1 MVSPH
6 LAIVGALLPL
16 AGFAKYIR
24 DMFRGDADPN
34 RVSWALWALSP
45 LIAFP
50 AEVAQHAR
58 LQPALVTLALG
69 LGPLAVLAVSLRR
82 RECYWRLGR
91 FDYICGALGVLALAG
106 WAATRRGDVAITLSI
121 AADALAA
128 VPTVAKSYTHPE
140 SESPWTYLASGTG
153 SGITLLTISHWEFA
167 AYAFPAYVVVACA
180 LISALILL
188 PRPGRRLTSR
198 PIRLAAAAAAALVLL
213 AATGFAGYQLH
224 PGRAVIARTAQA
236 AIPASCAS
244 ATNKLAPRPVR
255 PRHHRARPAAP
266 APDTAPVPPFP
277 DLAPSRTR
285 QPPAPP
291 SPQPSPRPQPSPS
304 ATPAPSPT
312 SSLAPSPTPT
322 PSPSPTP
329 TATPSPSRTAAGA
342 SHQGGTMPHPIPPN
356 ERAVRVAREKP
367 PQDASRQPPGDGSA
381 WRQWYANRAGQVIE
395 TAAQRARGFSG
406 ARTGP

>member
-1 MVSPH
+1 VLSQH

-50 AEVAQHAR
+50 AELAQHAR

-69 LGPLAVLAVSLRR
+69 LGPLAVLAVSLTR

-91 FDYICGALGVLALAG
+91 FDYICGAPAVLALTG
-106 WAATRRGDVAITLSI
+106 WAVTRRGDVAIALSI

-128 VPTVAKSYTHPE
+128 APTVAKSYTHPE

-167 AYAFPAYVVVACA
+167 AYGFPAYVVVACA

-188 PRPGRRLTSR
+188 PRPGRGLTSR

-213 AATGFAGYQLH
+213 AAAGFADYQLH
-224 PGRAVIARTAQA
+224 PGRAVIARTAQV
-236 AIPASCAS
+236 AIPAPGAS
-244 ATNKLAPRPVR
+244 ASDKLAPRPVR
-255 PRHHRARPAAP
+255 ARHHARAAAS

-277 DLAPSRTR
+277 GPAPLPTR
-285 QPPAPP
+285 QP
-291 SPQPSPRPQPSPS
+291 SPQPAPRPQPSPP

-312 SSLAPSPTPT
+312 PSPAPPTTPT
-322 PSPSPTP
+322 PSPTP
-329 TATPSPSRTAAGA
+329 TATPSPTPTYPSPTP
-342 SHQGGTMPHPIPPN
+342 SPSP
-356 ERAVRVAREKP
+356 
-367 PQDASRQPPGDGSA
+367 
-381 WRQWYANRAGQVIE
+381 Y
-395 TAAQRARGFSG
+395 G
-406 ARTGP
+406 ARR